1 MEPRSILPLP
11 GARNDVPHLPGRG
24 MSLQG
29 YRSDFGIL
37 HTAPASQL
45 RCLYESSQPIPPRF
59 AMRVK
64 NVGHLATESPH
75 GEP

>member
-1 MEPRSILPLP
+1 
-11 GARNDVPHLPGRG
+11 

-37 HTAPASQL
+37 HTAPAFHL
-45 RCLYESSQPIPPRF
+45 RCLHESSQPIPPRF

>member
-1 MEPRSILPLP
+1 
-11 GARNDVPHLPGRG
+11 

-37 HTAPASQL
+37 HTALAFRL
-45 RCLYESSQPIPPRF
+45 RCLYESSQPIPPCF
-59 AMRVK
+59 AMHVK
-64 NVGHLATESPH
+64 NVGHLATELPH